1 MLVNQFIE
9 SRIVASGVLVEHV
22 LVFRLGGVAD
32 DCLQVRRQPFPHL
45 LVDGQLQRRAGL
57 LPTGVVV
64 ILCHPLQAKGQVVI
78 RANPICRIN
87 GAGLQGGK
95 DLCPGQLYRRG
106 ADLAQHLPGQTGHA
120 HLQPFQVLNAVD
132 FLVEPA
138 RHLRTGVTAGERF
151 QVELG
156 IQVIPQFLAATMVQP
171 AIHFLGG

>member
-1 MLVNQFIE
+1 MLVNQLIE

-22 LVFRLGGVAD
+22 LVFRLGGIAD
-32 DCLQVRRQPFPHL
+32 DRLQVRRQPFPHL

-57 LPTGVVV
+57 LPAGIVV
-64 ILCHPLQAKGQVVI
+64 ILRHPLQTKGQVVI
-78 RANPICRIN
+78 GANPIRRIN

-95 DLCPGQLYRRG
+95 NLGTGQLYRRG

-138 RHLRTGVTAGERF
+138 RHLRAGVATGERL